1 MATTTNEL
9 QRERERRRKELIH
22 MRDWIHSHP
31 HRVDPEVK
39 PAAID
44 FLNNSIAELD
54 RPEKMK
60 NTRRAGRMSLR
71 DRLRTLVAVIVT
83 QNLPA
88 GK

>member
-1 MATTTNEL
+1 MTKTSEL
-9 QRERERRRKELIH
+9 ERQREQRRRELTY

-31 HRVDPEVK
+31 HRVDPEVR

-54 RPEKMK
+54 EPSKMK

-71 DRLRTLVAVIVT
+71 DRLRTLVAVIVA
-83 QNLPA
+83 QNLTA